1 MFFEGSEKKVELVMS
16 HDAVSLRS
24 LGINFWSNIVAQC
37 DAEILSSISND
48 HCDAYLL
55 SESSLFVWDHHF
67 LMLTCGTT
75 TLVNS
80 LQAFLDHLENHF
92 EGQLELIESVIFQRK
107 NEYQSHLQITSFEQ
121 DIARLQK
128 RLKGVAFQLGNL
140 DSHHNYIYHL
150 DKPYTPNQSDKTFE
164 LLMYHIEGK
173 TADYLRQEGQDA
185 STIRSM
191 LSLET
196 LLPGFT
202 IDEYVFEP
210 FGYSMNAILGDKYAT
225 MHITP
230 QEKSSYV
237 SFETN
242 LDIKQHSVNIFNQL
256 IHLLQP
262 SCFDI
267 ISFNDEAE
275 IHTEHTLMN
284 QVEQDLSCG
293 YTMRFKEYMKQQKIS
308 AATQITL

>member
-16 HDAVSLRS
+16 NDAVSLRH
-24 LGINFWSNIVAQC
+24 LGTDFWASIVAKC
-37 DAEILSSISND
+37 EAEILSSISND
-48 HCDAYLL
+48 KCDAYLL

-80 LQAFLDHLENHF
+80 LQAFLDHLEKHHK
-92 EGQLELIESVIFQRK
+92 GQFELIQSIIFQRK
-107 NEYQSHLQITSFEQ
+107 NEYQSHLQKTSFEQ
-121 DIARLQK
+121 DIAQLQK
-128 RLKGVAFQLGNL
+128 RLDGVAFQLGNL

-150 DKPYTPNQSDKTFE
+150 DKVYSPNQSDKTIE

-173 TADYLRQEGQDA
+173 AADYLRQENQNA
-185 STIRSM
+185 ETIRSL
-191 LSLET
+191 LSLEQ
-196 LLPGFT
+196 LLPGFA
-202 IDEYVFEP
+202 INDYVFEP
-210 FGYSMNAILGDKYAT
+210 FGYSMNAILDDKYAT

-230 QEKSSYV
+230 QEQSSYV

-242 LDIKQHSVNIFNQL
+242 LDIKQHEVNIFNQL

-267 ISFNDEAE
+267 ISFNNEAD

-308 AATQITL
+308 AATQIKL